1 MSVRTLPK
9 TWLPRLVGGALAI
22 AILACT
28 RGDVPAPAGIGS
40 GGLPEPPTATATPG
54 AGIEQTPTV
63 AAPPTATSTPFTLQ
77 PPASPTFP
85 PTPTIVQGGASESI
99 SYEAQPGDTLW
110 ALAVR
115 FGVIPTDITSTEP
128 LPGEH
133 SLVNPGQLLFIPRR
147 LSATGPADRLIPDSE
162 VVFSPYAADF
172 DVEAFAAEQGGY
184 LNRYSEY
191 INSRLRTGPQVVAQV
206 ARDNSVNPRLLLA
219 LLEYQTGWVTD
230 PTRPSGGA
238 LTYPMGNRD
247 PALPGLFRQLTWLAN
262 ELGVGYYSW
271 RAGTLTEIPFP
282 DDTTTRLAPDL
293 NAGTV
298 SLQYFLALRLSGR
311 EWAEALSPQGFM
323 ATYTR
328 FFGDPWTLDYPLF
341 VPGVQQ
347 PPLILPFPPGRIWA
361 FTGGPHGAWE
371 REAAWAALDFA
382 PSTSQTGCMVSED
395 WAVAA
400 APGLV
405 LRSGGGVVV
414 LDLDGDGR
422 EQTGWVLIYLHIADV
437 GRARAGDF
445 VEEGDRIGHPS
456 CQGGV
461 ATGTHVHF
469 VRKYNGEWILADGPL
484 SFNLSGWVA
493 HAGARPYEGS
503 LTQDGRTVIACS
515 CASQETYISR

>member
-1 MSVRTLPK
+1 
-9 TWLPRLVGGALAI
+9 
-22 AILACT
+22 
-28 RGDVPAPAGIGS
+28 
-40 GGLPEPPTATATPG
+40 
-54 AGIEQTPTV
+54 
-63 AAPPTATSTPFTLQ
+63 
-77 PPASPTFP
+77 
-85 PTPTIVQGGASESI
+85 
-99 SYEAQPGDTLW
+99 
-110 ALAVR
+110 
-115 FGVIPTDITSTEP
+115 
-128 LPGEH
+128 
-133 SLVNPGQLLFIPRR
+133 
-147 LSATGPADRLIPDSE
+147 
-162 VVFSPYAADF
+162 
-172 DVEAFAAEQGGY
+172 
-184 LNRYSEY
+184 
-191 INSRLRTGPQVVAQV
+191 
-206 ARDNSVNPRLLLA
+206 
-219 LLEYQTGWVTD
+219 
-230 PTRPSGGA
+230 
-238 LTYPMGNRD
+238 
-247 PALPGLFRQLTWLAN
+247 
-262 ELGVGYYSW
+262 
-271 RAGTLTEIPFP
+271 
-282 DDTTTRLAPDL
+282 
-293 NAGTV
+293 
-298 SLQYFLALRLSGR
+298 
-311 EWAEALSPQGFM
+311 
-323 ATYTR
+323 
-328 FFGDPWTLDYPLF
+328 LDYPLF

-422 EQTGWVLIYLHIADV
+422 EQTGWVLIYLHIAEV

-484 SFNLSGWVA
+484 PFNLSGWVA